1 MVGHLIF
8 LAAAEYKRQH
18 TRRPMDPESEV
29 TAWVFG
35 CTDSGLVRKNNEDA
49 YVIAD
54 LTGDSA
60 VASTVPSGADA
71 PLLDRTQRGEVAM
84 LRKMTVGEHGLLLA
98 VSDGMGG
105 AEAGEFA
112 SYLVVESI
120 REGLA
125 APAADSPTGSLVREA
140 VERANNVVFESAES
154 HPRQSGM
161 GATLTS
167 VLVRKDRAYIAC
179 VGDSR
184 CFIIRGGRVSLVTR
198 DQSLVES
205 LVELGHLTREQA
217 ETSPHRN
224 VILQALGTRAEVAVA
239 LSRIKLHRGDMVLIC
254 SDGLSGKV
262 RADEL
267 LEIALAG
274 PTIEIAG
281 RRMVALANER
291 GGEDNIT
298 LILTHFGGPGLEEAP
313 DGLGVTG
320 ALEKIHGFDHAAGG
334 GYEVHQDRST
344 NKLEPPTPATRKL
357 VDELTG
363 DDET

>member
-1 MVGHLIF
+1 
-8 LAAAEYKRQH
+8 
-18 TRRPMDPESEV
+18 MDPEHEV
-29 TAWVFG
+29 SAWVFG
-35 CTDSGLVRKNNEDA
+35 CTDTGLVRKNNEDA

-54 LTGDSA
+54 LTSESA
-60 VASTVPSGADA
+60 IASSIPAIADA
-71 PLLDRTQRGEVAM
+71 PFLDRTQRGEVAM

-125 APAADSPTGSLVREA
+125 GQRDSPTGSLVREA
-140 VERANNVVFESAES
+140 VERANNVVFETAGS
-154 HPRQSGM
+154 HPRQTGM

-167 VLVRKDRAYIAC
+167 VLVRDDRAYIAC

-184 CFIIRGGRVSLVTR
+184 CFIIRSGKVSLVTR

-217 ETSPHRN
+217 ESSPHRN
-224 VILQALGTRAEVAVA
+224 VILQALGTQPEVAFA
-239 LSRIKLHRGDMVLIC
+239 LTRWKLYRGDMVLLC

-262 RADEL
+262 TSDEL
-267 LEIALAG
+267 LELALAG

-298 LILTHFGGPGLEEAP
+298 LILTHFGGPGLEVAP
-313 DGLGVTG
+313 EGRGVTG
-320 ALEKIHGFDHAAGG
+320 TLEKIHGFNHAAGS
-334 GYEVHQDRST
+334 GYEDNRDLST
-344 NKLEPPTPATRKL
+344 KKLEPATPVTRKL
-357 VDELTG
+357 DDDTVDGESS
-363 DDET
+363 

>member
-1 MVGHLIF
+1 
-8 LAAAEYKRQH
+8 
-18 TRRPMDPESEV
+18 MDPEHEV
-29 TAWVFG
+29 IAWVFG
-35 CTDSGLVRKNNEDA
+35 CTDAGLVRKNNEDA

-54 LTGDSA
+54 LTSRSA
-60 VASTVPSGADA
+60 IASSIPAGADA
-71 PLLDRTQRGEVAM
+71 PFLDRTQRGEVAM
-84 LRKMTVGEHGLLLA
+84 LREMSVGEHGLLLA

-125 APAADSPTGSLVREA
+125 GQKDSPTGSLVREA
-140 VERANNVVFESAES
+140 VERANHVVFETAES

-167 VLVRKDRAYIAC
+167 VLVRSDRAYIAC

-184 CFIIRGGRVSLVTR
+184 CFIIRGDHVSLVTR

-205 LVELGHLTREQA
+205 LVELGHLTREEA

-224 VILQALGTRAEVAVA
+224 VILQALGTKKEVAVA
-239 LSRIKLHRGDMVLIC
+239 LTRLKLYRDDKVLLC

-262 RADEL
+262 SAEEL
-267 LEIALAG
+267 LELVLAG
-274 PTIEIAG
+274 PSIEIAG

-298 LILTHFGGPGLEEAP
+298 LILTHFGGEGLEVAP
-313 DGLGVTG
+313 EGKGVTG
-320 ALEKIHGFDHAAGG
+320 TLEKIHGFDHASGS
-334 GYEVHQDRST
+334 GYEDNRDRST
-344 NKLEPPTPATRKL
+344 KKLEPITPATRKL
-357 VDELTG
+357 
-363 DDET
+363 DDDGTEGASS

>member
-1 MVGHLIF
+1 
-8 LAAAEYKRQH
+8 
-18 TRRPMDPESEV
+18 MDPESEV

-71 PLLDRTQRGEVAM
+71 PFLDRTQRGEVAM

-112 SYLVVESI
+112 SFLVVESI

>member
-1 MVGHLIF
+1 
-8 LAAAEYKRQH
+8 
-18 TRRPMDPESEV
+18 MDPEQEV

-35 CTDSGLVRKNNEDA
+35 CTDAGLVRKNNEDA

-54 LTGDSA
+54 LTSRSA
-60 VASTVPSGADA
+60 IASSIPAGADA
-71 PLLDRTQRGEVAM
+71 PFLDRTQRGEVAM
-84 LRKMTVGEHGLLLA
+84 LRKMAVGEHGLLLA

-125 APAADSPTGSLVREA
+125 ASQGDSPTGSLVREA
-140 VERANNVVFESAES
+140 VERANHVVFETAES
-154 HPRQSGM
+154 HPRQTGM

-167 VLVRKDRAYIAC
+167 VLVRGDRAYIAC

-184 CFIIRGGRVSLVTR
+184 CFIIRHGRVSLVTR

-217 ETSPHRN
+217 ESSPHKN
-224 VILQALGTRAEVAVA
+224 VILQALGTRKEVAVA
-239 LSRIKLHRGDMVLIC
+239 LTRLKLYRGDMVLLC

-262 RADEL
+262 TAEEL
-267 LEIALAG
+267 LELAMAG

-281 RRMVALANER
+281 RRMVAMANER

-298 LILTHFGGPGLEEAP
+298 LILTHFGGPGLVVAP
-313 DGLGVTG
+313 EGAGVTG
-320 ALEKIHGFDHAAGG
+320 TLEKIHGFNHAAGS
-334 GYEVHQDRST
+334 GYEDNRDLST
-344 NKLEPPTPATRKL
+344 KKLEPVTPTTRKL
-357 VDELTG
+357 DDDG
-363 DDET
+363 ADETSS